1 MGTCPRSALSSAG
14 DPRLY
19 ADEHAA
25 ALKLQPHPRDAL
37 VDVPQ
42 RLARVQRDDLEEF
55 DRSPDLARLS
65 QSDGAVAQ
73 AGRRRTTWCPLAP
86 WVRVGRAALAEL
98 LGGGFSRDQAR
109 QGPTSNVPKG
119 SWLRVRKKRN
129 ARCALRKA

>member
-25 ALKLQPHPRDAL
+25 ALKLQPLPETPSSMCPRGLLGSSATTWKSSIAAL
-37 VDVPQ
+37 TWPASASRMALSR
-42 RLARVQRDDLEEF
+42 RLVVAVRRG
-55 DRSPDLARLS
+55 ARLLLGFA
-65 QSDGAVAQ
+65 SD
-73 AGRRRTTWCPLAP
+73 AP
-86 WVRVGRAALAEL
+86 RWQNFW
-98 LGGGFSRDQAR
+98 GGGFSRDQAR